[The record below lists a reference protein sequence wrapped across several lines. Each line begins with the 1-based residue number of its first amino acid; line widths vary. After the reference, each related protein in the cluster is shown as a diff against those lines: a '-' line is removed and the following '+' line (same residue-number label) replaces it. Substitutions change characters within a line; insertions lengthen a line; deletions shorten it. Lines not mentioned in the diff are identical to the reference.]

1 MNASQFLAGHSMGG
15 LISLMAL
22 EADQNRPDIQGL
34 LLLSAAVKIHP
45 DAGPNWLVAL
55 AKLGGCL
62 TPWFK
67 PPRTFGVEMVCRN
80 KVQFFSC
87 AGF

>member
-1 MNASQFLAGHSMGG
+1 MS
-15 LISLMAL
+15 L
-22 EADQNRPDIQGL
+22 EAEQSRPDIQGL

-45 DAGPNWLVAL
+45 DAGPNWLMAL

-80 KVQFFSC
+80 KVYFFRALNFEIFLISGESQL
-87 AGF
+87 A